1 MQGTLSG
8 FVVLVLAVW
17 GKYVFNRLWQRSLL
31 NESAEAILAAQ
42 ALGLHI
48 QPLGYGPKVVL
59 KGCIGEDPVK
69 LVFSGGLFGERVVVR
84 RAHQK
89 RRFSGLRSAQAL
101 QLALQGNAEE

>member
-8 FVVLVLAVW
+8 FVVRVLAVW
-17 GKYVFNRLWQRSLL
+17 GKYGFNRWWRRRLL

-59 KGCIGEDPVK
+59 KGCIGDDPVK
-69 LVFSGGLFGERVVVR
+69 LVFSGGLFGERVIVR
-84 RAHQK
+84 RARQK
-89 RRFSGLRSAQAL
+89 LRFSELRSAQAL
-101 QLALQGNAEE
+101 HSALEGNEEE